1 MTSPLLQRVE
11 RTLLACRDTKLAFP
25 SVFLDFTGQPV
36 APDKVVVKH
45 KNDPAFLDAA
55 GALDWCAVAAVL
67 DGALGATCAAPAG
80 PRVRP
85 ATAYIQL
92 QLTGAIPGRDV
103 AAEATFKG
111 FADRSSVRQALAAAS
126 IHSGETLVAYG
137 SAKCVLVELPVTTA
151 RLPWPWLPQ
160 GYVPSTSGPVEF
172 DAGERDAL
180 ARCAAA
186 EAATSG
192 THAFIEHF
200 WSGVPVAGEGG
211 ASLEIAVTP
220 HLANRVGHFHGG
232 LMLGT
237 AMKVANAAAPPGMR
251 LSNISAY
258 FLSPGL
264 GPVVRVTS
272 TVLQQS
278 RRLAVVRTQVVGATG
293 KPVAETTSQHVDGG

>member
-1 MTSPLLQRVE
+1 MTSALLKRVE
-11 RTLLACRDTKLAFP
+11 RTLIACRDTKLAFP
-25 SVFLDFTGQPV
+25 SVFLDFTGKSV
-36 APDKVVVKH
+36 ASDKVVVTH
-45 KNDPAFLDAA
+45 RDDPAFLDAC

-67 DGALGATCAAPAG
+67 DGALGATCSAPAG
-80 PRVRP
+80 ARVRP

-92 QLTGAIPGRDV
+92 QLTGALPCRDLV
-103 AAEATFKG
+103 VEATFKG
-111 FADRSSVRQALAAAS
+111 FAGRSSVRQALAAAS
-126 IHSGETLVAYG
+126 IHSGDTLIAYG
-137 SAKCVLVELPVTTA
+137 SAKCVLVDLPGNTE
-151 RLPWPWLPQ
+151 RLPWPWLPAD
-160 GYVPSTSGPVEF
+160 YVPSTSGPVEF

-180 ARCAAA
+180 ARCADA
-186 EAATSG
+186 EARASG

-200 WSGVPVAGEGG
+200 WSGVPVANDRG

-237 AMKVANAAAPPGMR
+237 AMKVANAAAPAGMR

-272 TVLQQS
+272 TVMQQS
-278 RRLAVVRTQVVGATG
+278 RRLAVVRTQVAGASG
-293 KPVAETTSQHVDGG
+293 KPVAETTSQHVDAG